1 MRTALW
7 GRSLALGPAS
17 CGRAS
22 KIALA
27 LDPKAVLYRRLHAP
41 NNDDDDTSLN
51 GVLDLP
57 LARFAGIEL
66 PPCIM

>member
-7 GRSLALGPAS
+7 GRRLPLGPAS
-17 CGRAS
+17 CGRA
-22 KIALA
+22 KIAFA

-41 NNDDDDTSLN
+41 NSDDDETSLN